1 MKIKKFLLIFM
12 IILVLPMALTI
23 DRVQAV
29 WVDSSTG
36 WSGSSATRGGSW
48 NSHVVG
54 VRVTAV
60 DKDGKRLSLTVN
72 GKQYISKSIDYYG
85 SKSQVGNGYYA
96 SVRNGSTHSVCTLA
110 NGTKTLCSKPD
121 VANGANF
128 EAGGYNYENW
138 PYQNQ
143 LPLPIGEALGSQSVV
158 NKLNNMIANLG
169 TARYESQAN
178 DLFYRLMGQ
187 PLTFFQQNATG
198 NCEEIKE
205 TISSAYIIFE
215 PLGQIVPY
223 VGTASELALLYG
235 ARGSNYSYRVIPM
248 LYNAISIPT
257 NPGNLGLTY
266 FTPVSNEVALGE
278 YNKIQSAVTNTHIG
292 YGVGILAYGSEFV
305 DPNQGWA
312 CDFDY
317 TIDAACVNCNSND
330 SENKAYIIQDTNDWD
345 AIFASKE
352 SDNKNVV
359 SYYDKGNGV
368 YCREEYT
375 VYFPNVNNTIYV
387 EPGRYFTVNPSASAL
402 DEVASHS
409 AIPNMKPIKVTKKR
423 ECRVNTEEN
432 GSNASSVLNTFRINS
447 EYDFKG
453 KTGTVSFKYNEV
465 YDDSRYNMDD
475 TEELVEYKDYEESN
489 NYTYSI
495 NGNSLTMEVTRNYT
509 LPENYYQYIR
519 KQDGLSMKVK
529 PSSNLNYYLNVG
541 IPNLPISFN
550 NKGSSTNGE
559 VSKAADIQFFFEL
572 PGKNNDTDR
581 YSKLYL
587 AYIENNSYLSTG
599 DDILNIYNKYKNNK
613 MEDGDQDLLNKS
625 ACAKM
630 FGMNTSGFTS
640 CVNQRVNNSIGEGS
654 NNCIAKSKITSSTTS
669 GYSCMVLTYGDGG
682 DDDCKTE
689 EDANRLG
696 RDWNPLNQSCCPVG
710 TTYNPTLGKCEP
722 DSDNNTC
729 RIENGKYYDFDGNEI
744 TKEEYDRICPNP
756 GDGDTCRIEN
766 GKYYDF
772 DGNEITKEEY
782 DKICPS
788 NIPPECPTSECPYG
802 CCPSG
807 ECAPMP
813 DGTCPGTGG
822 IDVIYRTIDLENP
835 FPGQNA
841 EQRNTGANWCS
852 YNIKTQQID
861 CKYNNQTAK
870 NYITRERGGTT
881 NGGKVYRED
890 HVLYEVTLDTET
902 INSIR
907 NYNDDHK
914 YDDWTLNC
922 YNRENNDGNSNTSQD
937 QYIRNGTACKSYFLR
952 EYLWGKVSGECAGS
966 TVSNFYTC
974 DKDV

>member
-1 MKIKKFLLIFM
+1 MKLKKFLLIFM
-12 IILVLPMALTI
+12 SLLILPMMLSVEP
-23 DRVQAV
+23 VQAA
-29 WVDSSTG
+29 WVGSSTG
-36 WSGSSATRGGSW
+36 WSGSSATRGGTW
-48 NSHVVG
+48 NNLVVG
-54 VRVTAV
+54 VRATAG
-60 DKDGKRLSLTVN
+60 DKNGKRLSLTVN
-72 GKQYISKSIDYYG
+72 GRQYISKSIDYYG
-85 SKSQVGNGYYA
+85 STSQVGNGFNA
-96 SVRNGSTHSVCTLA
+96 SVRTGSTHSVCTLA

-121 VANGANF
+121 VAHGANF
-128 EAGGYNYENW
+128 EAGGYSFENW
-138 PYQNQ
+138 PYQNV
-143 LPLPIGEALGSQSVV
+143 LPLPIGEELGSQSVV

-169 TARYESQAN
+169 TTRYESQADN
-178 DLFYRLMGQ
+178 LFYRLMGQ
-187 PLTFFQQNATG
+187 PLTFFQQNASG

-215 PLGQIVPY
+215 PLGQIAPY

-235 ARGSNYSYRVIPM
+235 ARGSNYSKRVIPM
-248 LYNAISIPT
+248 LYNAISVPT

-266 FTPVSNEVALGE
+266 FTPVSSAVGLGD
-278 YNKIQSAVTNTHIG
+278 YRKIQSAVTNTHIG
-292 YGVGILAYGSEFV
+292 YGVGILAYGLEFV

-345 AIFASKE
+345 AIFASKK

-375 VYFPNVNNTIYV
+375 VYLPNVNNTVYV

-402 DEVASHS
+402 EEVASHS

-423 ECRVNTEEN
+423 ECRVNPEEN
-432 GSNASSVLNTFRINS
+432 SSNASAILDTFRINS

-475 TEELVEYKDYEESN
+475 TEDLNAYDEAN
-489 NYTYSI
+489 NYKYSI

-559 VSKAADIQFFFEL
+559 ASKAADIQFFFEL

-669 GYSCMVLTYGDGG
+669 GYSCMVLTYGNDDG
-682 DDDCKTE
+682 DDCKTE

-696 RDWNPLNQSCCPVG
+696 RDWNVVNQSCCPVG

-722 DSDNNTC
+722 DDNDGNTC

-744 TKEEYDRICPNP
+744 TKDEYDRICP
-756 GDGDTCRIEN
+756 G
-766 GKYYDF
+766 
-772 DGNEITKEEY
+772 
-782 DKICPS
+782 
-788 NIPPECPTSECPYG
+788 NIPSECPTSECPYG

-852 YNIKTQQID
+852 YNIKTQQMD
-861 CKYNNQTAK
+861 CKYNNQTVK

-890 HVLYEVTLDTET
+890 HVLYEVTLDTAT

-907 NYNDDHK
+907 NYNDQNK
-914 YDDWTLNC
+914 YDDWDLNC
-922 YNRENNDGNSNTSQD
+922 LD
-937 QYIRNGTACKSYFLR
+937 NGKACISDFLR
-952 EYLWGKVSGECAGS
+952 SEVDTTGECANASKS
-966 TVSNFYTC
+966 TFYTC

>member
-559 VSKAADIQFFFEL
+559 ASKAADIQFFFEL

-907 NYNDDHK
+907 NYNDDYK

-922 YNRENNDGNSNTSQD
+922 LD
-937 QYIRNGTACKSYFLR
+937 NGKACISDFLR
-952 EYLWGKVSGECAGS
+952 SKVNTTGECANVS
-966 TVSNFYTC
+966 KSNFYTC
-974 DKDV
+974 DEDV

>member
-85 SKSQVGNGYYA
+85 STSQVGNGYYA

-345 AIFASKE
+345 AIFASKK

-375 VYFPNVNNTIYV
+375 VYLPNVNNTVYV

-402 DEVASHS
+402 EEVASHS

-423 ECRVNTEEN
+423 ECRVNPEEN
-432 GSNASSVLNTFRINS
+432 SSNASAVLDTFRINS

-475 TEELVEYKDYEESN
+475 TEDLNAYDEAN
-489 NYTYSI
+489 NYKYSI

-559 VSKAADIQFFFEL
+559 ASKAADIQFFFEL

-581 YSKLYL
+581 YSTLYL

-669 GYSCMVLTYGDGG
+669 GYSCMVLTYGNDDG
-682 DDDCKTE
+682 DDCKTE

-696 RDWNPLNQSCCPVG
+696 RDWNVVNQSCCPVG

-722 DSDNNTC
+722 DDNDGNTC

-744 TKEEYDRICPNP
+744 TKDEYDRICP
-756 GDGDTCRIEN
+756 G
-766 GKYYDF
+766 
-772 DGNEITKEEY
+772 
-782 DKICPS
+782 
-788 NIPPECPTSECPYG
+788 NIPSECPTSECPYG

-852 YNIKTQQID
+852 YNIKTQQMD
-861 CKYNNQTAK
+861 CKYNNQTVK

-890 HVLYEVTLDTET
+890 HVLYEVTLDTAT

-907 NYNDDHK
+907 NYNDQNK
-914 YDDWTLNC
+914 YDDWDLNC
-922 YNRENNDGNSNTSQD
+922 LD
-937 QYIRNGTACKSYFLR
+937 NGKACISDFLR
-952 EYLWGKVSGECAGS
+952 SEVDTTGECANASKS
-966 TVSNFYTC
+966 TFYTC

>member
-559 VSKAADIQFFFEL
+559 ASKAADIQFFFEL

-922 YNRENNDGNSNTSQD
+922 LD
-937 QYIRNGTACKSYFLR
+937 NGKACISDFLR
-952 EYLWGKVSGECAGS
+952 SQVDTTGECANASKS
-966 TVSNFYTC
+966 TFYTC
-974 DKDV
+974 DEDV

>member
-23 DRVQAV
+23 DRVQAA

-85 SKSQVGNGYYA
+85 SKIQVGNKYYA

-235 ARGSNYSYRVIPM
+235 ARGSKYSYRVIPM

-432 GSNASSVLNTFRINS
+432 GSDASSVLNTFRINS

-475 TEELVEYKDYEESN
+475 TEDLNAYDEDN

-559 VSKAADIQFFFEL
+559 ASKAADIQFFFEL

-922 YNRENNDGNSNTSQD
+922 LD
-937 QYIRNGTACKSYFLR
+937 NGKACISDFLR
-952 EYLWGKVSGECAGS
+952 SQVDTTGECANASKS
-966 TVSNFYTC
+966 TFYTC
-974 DKDV
+974 DEDV

>member
-85 SKSQVGNGYYA
+85 STSQVGNGYYA

-432 GSNASSVLNTFRINS
+432 GSDASSVLNTFRINS

-475 TEELVEYKDYEESN
+475 TEDLNAYDEDN

-559 VSKAADIQFFFEL
+559 ASKAADIQFFFEL

-902 INSIR
+902 IKSIR
-907 NYNDDHK
+907 NYNDNHK

-922 YNRENNDGNSNTSQD
+922 LD
-937 QYIRNGTACKSYFLR
+937 NGKACISDFLR
-952 EYLWGKVSGECAGS
+952 SQVDTTGECANASKS
-966 TVSNFYTC
+966 TFYTC
-974 DKDV
+974 DEDV

>member
-1 MKIKKFLLIFM
+1 MKIKKVLLVFVS
-12 IILVLPMALTI
+12 ILVLPIMLFLEP
-23 DRVQAV
+23 VQAA

-36 WSGSSATRGGSW
+36 WSGSSATRGGTW
-48 NSHVVG
+48 NNRVVG

-60 DKDGKRLSLTVN
+60 DKNGKRLSLTVN
-72 GKQYISKSIDYYG
+72 GKQYISRSIDYYG
-85 SKSQVGNGYYA
+85 SASQVGDGNNA
-96 SVRNGSTHSVCTLA
+96 SVRSGSTHSVCTLA

-121 VANGANF
+121 VAHGANF

-138 PYQNQ
+138 PYQSS
-143 LPLPIGEALGSQSVV
+143 LPLPIGETLGSQSVV

-169 TARYESQAN
+169 TARYESQADN
-178 DLFYRLMGQ
+178 LFYRLMGQ
-187 PLTFFQQNATG
+187 PLTFFQQNASG
-198 NCEEIKE
+198 NCEEVKE

-215 PLGQIVPY
+215 PLGQIAPY

-235 ARGSNYSYRVIPM
+235 ARGSNYYYRVIPM
-248 LYNAISIPT
+248 LYNAISVPT

-266 FTPVSNEVALGE
+266 FTPVSNSVGLGD
-278 YNKIQSAVTNTHIG
+278 YKKIQSAVTNTHIG

-345 AIFASKE
+345 AIFASKK

-375 VYFPNVNNTIYV
+375 VYLPNVNNTIYV
-387 EPGRYFTVNPSASAL
+387 EPGRYFAVNPSASIL
-402 DEVASHS
+402 EKVASYS
-409 AIPNMKPIKVTKKR
+409 AIPNLKPIKVTKKR
-423 ECRVNTEEN
+423 ECRVNTDEN
-432 GSNASSVLNTFRINS
+432 KSNASTVLDTFRKNS

-475 TEELVEYKDYEESN
+475 TEDLNVYDEPN
-489 NYTYSI
+489 NYNYSI

-509 LPENYYQYIR
+509 LPDNYYQYIR

-529 PSSNLNYYLNVG
+529 PSSNLNYYLDVG

-550 NKGSSTNGE
+550 NKGSSNNGE
-559 VSKAADIQFFFEL
+559 ASKAADIQFFFEL
-572 PGKNNDTDR
+572 PGKNNDTDK

-599 DDILNIYNKYKNNK
+599 NDILNIYNKYKNNK
-613 MEDGDQDLLNKS
+613 MENGDQDLLNKS

-630 FGMNTSGFTS
+630 FGLNTSGFTT

-654 NNCIAKSKITSSTTS
+654 NNCIAKSKISTSTTS
-669 GYSCMVLTYGDGG
+669 GYSCMVLTYGDG

-689 EDANRLG
+689 VDANRLG

-710 TTYNPTLGKCEP
+710 TTYNPTLGKCESN
-722 DSDNNTC
+722 DNTC
-729 RIENGKYYDFDGNEI
+729 RIENGKYYDFNGKEI
-744 TKEEYDRICPNP
+744 TKDEYDRICPNS

-772 DGNEITKEEY
+772 NGNEITKDEY
-782 DKICPS
+782 DRICPN
-788 NIPPECPTSECPYG
+788 NIPSKCPTSDCPYG

-841 EQRNTGANWCS
+841 EQRKTGANWCS

-861 CKYNNQTAK
+861 CKYNNQTVK
-870 NYITRERGGTT
+870 NYITRERGGTV

-890 HVLYEVTLDTET
+890 HVLYEVTLDTAA

-907 NYNDDHK
+907 NYNDKNK
-914 YDDWTLNC
+914 YDDWDLNC
-922 YNRENNDGNSNTSQD
+922 LD
-937 QYIRNGTACKSYFLR
+937 NGKACISEFLR
-952 EYLWGKVSGECAGS
+952 SEVDTTGECANVS
-966 TVSNFYTC
+966 KSNFYTC